1 VLSSP
6 QLILSLLPLSPD
18 PFPVFR
24 PPIFS
29 PSQAFATP
37 TLPSIPPFQYDA
49 ALTPVPPF
57 PAFPCKKGAFAGS
70 SPQHLTYLLSEEL
83 QMVDE
88 QNHQQLKA

>member
-6 QLILSLLPLSPD
+6 QLVLSFLHLSPD

-24 PPIFS
+24 HPIFS

-37 TLPSIPPFQYDA
+37 TLPGVPPFQYDA

-57 PAFPCKKGAFAGS
+57 PAFPCVRGAFAGS
-70 SPQHLTYLLSEEL
+70 SSQQLTYLPS
-83 QMVDE
+83 
-88 QNHQQLKA
+88 N